1 MKAEEKPERVDDVAV
16 IRERKDKNGV
26 VTGYKVVV
34 TLGRDDHNKKVYVS
48 TTIQRPEGL
57 TPKKEEKEI
66 RRLADEWEHEQ
77 RELYEL
83 NKSALKDKADKK
95 RITLRE
101 FIDDI
106 WIKKHVQDGT
116 HTPETVAFYIY
127 MSKDIKKYFGDK
139 KLADI
144 NKNDIL
150 DYILFLRTEAKTRC
164 GNPYSKTTIQHHFN
178 TIRNILEYAV
188 YVDYKKEN
196 PCAKLKTADK
206 PKSGER
212 EIDFLEEEE
221 AIKFIGCLESD
232 KEIDYWKRKKGSY
245 LRWKTM
251 VNIMIVTGL
260 RRGEI
265 VGLQWGDIDR
275 KNYIIK
281 VRRNVTPDTSHKD
294 ETDIKEKVYVGE
306 TKGKKIRKVPI
317 SRYLADIL
325 DEFKAEQEQK
335 HGKVEKTDF
344 IFCREDASSLPM
356 YPTVPTRMM
365 QNFIKRHGL
374 PNVSPHDLRHTAASL
389 AIQSGA
395 NVKEIQALMGHK
407 DAATTLKF
415 YAGISEKAQRDTIDG
430 IEGILRPK
438 KKEDVE

>member
-1 MKAEEKPERVDDVAV
+1 MAV

-34 TLGRDDHNKKVYVS
+34 TLGRDDHNKKIYVS
-48 TTIQRPEGL
+48 TTIPRQEGL

-66 RRLADEWEHEQ
+66 HRLAEEWEHEQ
-77 RELYEL
+77 RELFEQ
-83 NKSALKDKADKK
+83 NKDALKDKANKK
-95 RITLRE
+95 KITLKE
-101 FIDDI
+101 FIDEI
-106 WIKKHVQDGT
+106 WFKKHVKDGT
-116 HTPETVAFYIY
+116 HTPETISFYTY
-127 MSKDIKKYFGDK
+127 MSQDIKNYFGDK

-144 NKNDIL
+144 SKNDIL
-150 DYILFLRTEAKTRC
+150 DYLLFMRTEAKTKQ
-164 GNPYSKTTIQHHFN
+164 GKPYSKATIQHHFN

-188 YVDYKKEN
+188 YIEYKKDN
-196 PCAKLKTADK
+196 PCLRLKTADK
-206 PKSGER
+206 PKRGEG

-221 AIKFIGCLESD
+221 AINFMSCLESE
-232 KEIDYWKRKKGSY
+232 KEIEHWRKNRSSY

-265 VGLQWGDIDR
+265 VGLQWGDIDK
-275 KNYIIK
+275 KNNTLK
-281 VRRNVTPDTSHKD
+281 VCRNVTPDTSHKG
-294 ETDIKEKVYVGE
+294 EKESKDKVHVGE
-306 TKGKKIRKVPI
+306 TKGKKIRRVPV
-317 SRYLADIL
+317 SKYLVELL
-325 DEFKAEQEQK
+325 DEYKEEQEQK
-335 HGKVEKTDF
+335 YKEIADDDY
-344 IFCREDASSLPM
+344 IFCRDDDTKLSI

-365 QNFIKRHGL
+365 KNFIKRHGL

-430 IEGILRPK
+430 IEGILRK
-438 KKEDVE
+438 SNDVK